1 MVSAHCLILG
11 TQRIVSGDMDQAL
24 PLPIA
29 RHFYKEYSLIN
40 SNLTYIELPRT
51 GHTPTSR
58 RFSLRNSYQY

>member
-1 MVSAHCLILG
+1 
-11 TQRIVSGDMDQAL
+11 MDQAL

-40 SNLTYIELPRT
+40 SNLIYIELPRT

-58 RFSLRNSYQY
+58 

>member
-1 MVSAHCLILG
+1 MVFSNLSN
-11 TQRIVSGDMDQAL
+11 VSGDMDQAL

-29 RHFYKEYSLIN
+29 RHFYSEYSLIN

-58 RFSLRNSYQY
+58 SFSRFQY